1 MRPLVAI
8 TMGDPAGVGP
18 EISLKAA
25 VSAEVSSFAR
35 PLILGSGLVL
45 RYYAN
50 LLKISVPLRSI
61 DSPAEYQDGFVNY
74 ISVNNLS
81 LADFEIG
88 KVSPLCGRAA
98 YEYLEAGIRMALR
111 GEAYAIAT
119 APLNKEALHR
129 AGLEFAGH
137 TEILAKLTGTKD
149 YAMMLVA
156 GNLRV
161 MHVST
166 HVALRGA
173 CDMVKKERVYKIVT
187 LAATAAASLGVRDP
201 RIAVAGLNPHAGE
214 GGLFGDEE
222 IYEIAP
228 AVEKAREQG
237 LSVYGPLPPDT
248 VFLKASRGEYD
259 VVVAMYHDQGHIA
272 VKMAGFE
279 RGVNVTVG
287 LPIIRTSVDH
297 GTAFDI
303 AGRGIADER
312 SMVEAVKLAAEMV
325 KYKNE
330 KK

>member
-25 VSAEVSSFAR
+25 ASVDVSGVAR
-35 PLILGSGLVL
+35 PLILGSGPVL
-45 RYYAN
+45 RYYAD
-50 LLKISVPLRSI
+50 LLKLSVPLRSI
-61 DSPAEYQDGFVNY
+61 NSPEDYLDGFVNY
-74 ISVNNLS
+74 IPVNNLS
-81 LADFEIG
+81 LTDFEVG
-88 KVSPLCGRAA
+88 KVSSLCGRAA
-98 YEYLEAGIRMALR
+98 YEYLEAGVKMALR
-111 GEAYAIAT
+111 GEVSAIAT

-161 MHVST
+161 IHVST
-166 HVALRGA
+166 HVAIRKA
-173 CDMVKKERVYKIVT
+173 CDLVKEERVYKTVT
-187 LAATAAASLGVRDP
+187 MAAAAAGSLGIRDP
-201 RIAVAGLNPHAGE
+201 RIAIAGLNPHAGE
-214 GGLFGDEE
+214 KGLFGDEE
-222 IYEIAP
+222 IKEIVP

-237 LSVYGPLPPDT
+237 FDVYGPLSPDT

-279 RGVNVTVG
+279 KGVNITVG

-303 AGRGIADER
+303 AGNGIADER
-312 SMVEAVKLAAEMV
+312 SMVEAVKLAAQMA
-325 KYKNE
+325 